1 MQIDSTLPTTTQLA
15 APATT
20 NSTPVANDSA
30 AQTGTS
36 GTSSQDDAVN
46 ISADGA
52 ALAAQ
57 AAQNAQSAQSAQTG
71 DTAQDGTASDSSG
84 SSDTDADV
92 SPVKSFAY
100 GSLGLERPDQ
110 PQSDGNT
117 FYTAGRWLAAGI
129 TIGGLVSLLV

>member
-1 MQIDSTLPTTTQLA
+1 MQIDSPLPTTTQLA

-20 NSTPVANDSA
+20 SSKTAANDSG
-30 AQTGTS
+30 AQSSTS
-36 GTSSQDDAVN
+36 GTPSQDDAVN

-57 AAQNAQSAQSAQTG
+57 ATPTAQSTQTG
-71 DTAQDGTASDSSG
+71 DTAQDGTAGDSSG
-84 SSDTDADV
+84 SGDTDSDV

-129 TIGGLVSLLV
+129 TIGGLVSLLI

>member
-20 NSTPVANDSA
+20 NRAPAANDSV

-57 AAQNAQSAQSAQTG
+57 PSQTAATG
-71 DTAQDGTASDSSG
+71 DTTHDGTASDTSG
-84 SSDTDADV
+84 GNGAASDISA
-92 SPVKSFAY
+92 VKSFAY

-110 PQSDGNT
+110 PESDGNP

-129 TIGGLVSLLV
+129 TVGGLVSLLI

>member
-1 MQIDSTLPTTTQLA
+1 MQIDSTLPATTQLA

-20 NSTPVANDSA
+20 NSTAAANDAA

-57 AAQNAQSAQSAQTG
+57 AAQSAQSAQSGNMT
-71 DTAQDGTASDSSG
+71 QDGTASDSSG
-84 SSDTDADV
+84 SGATDSDV

-129 TIGGLVSLLV
+129 TIGGLVSLLI

>member
-1 MQIDSTLPTTTQLA
+1 MQINSTLPTTTQLA

-20 NSTPVANDSA
+20 NSTAAASDPA
-30 AQTGTS
+30 AQTSTS
-36 GTSSQDDAVN
+36 GTPSQDDAVN
-46 ISADGA
+46 ISTDGA

-57 AAQNAQSAQSAQTG
+57 ATQSAQPSQTGNATQDATTG
-71 DTAQDGTASDSSG
+71 DTSGDGDTDSG
-84 SSDTDADV
+84 SDV

-110 PQSDGNT
+110 PQSDGNS

-129 TIGGLVSLLV
+129 TIGGLVSLLI